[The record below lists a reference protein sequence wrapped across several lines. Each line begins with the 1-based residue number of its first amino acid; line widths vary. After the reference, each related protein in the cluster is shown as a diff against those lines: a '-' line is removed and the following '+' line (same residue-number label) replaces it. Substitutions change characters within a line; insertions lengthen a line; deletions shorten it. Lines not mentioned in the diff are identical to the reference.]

1 MKDDG
6 DVSWIITATG
16 VHPLYDG
23 TTYEN
28 QDKCMGISYYKER
41 EQVAV
46 LIQGKMT
53 EVRSS
58 VKGNYYDTILV
69 LLDEGGD
76 TERVTVITQGSLGYD
91 MYASKNGI
99 LWQGDNIYFAGYSY
113 GFDTANQRME
123 KDSDALEYDAYVYK
137 YRFGYSNSCLFLN
150 EPDEGVMK
158 RNMEYT
164 GGTEVEAA
172 GLYSFTTTYRAVP
185 MNKEDNY
192 YVPYVSRYSGGFT
205 LLNTMKIPRPCAA
218 QSQNL
223 TSVQYYRGQN
233 TYQYDIYNQN
243 SAAYLS
249 GDIELIYQNGEDAS
263 DIATY
268 NAQQLTIDIQTDADE
283 KVGVQRIIMRSC
295 NELERL
301 LELNLYIEVIS
312 NTYPDFVT
320 EP

>member
-1 MKDDG
+1 
-6 DVSWIITATG
+6 
-16 VHPLYDG
+16 
-23 TTYEN
+23 
-28 QDKCMGISYYKER
+28 
-41 EQVAV
+41 
-46 LIQGKMT
+46 
-53 EVRSS
+53 
-58 VKGNYYDTILV
+58 
-69 LLDEGGD
+69 
-76 TERVTVITQGSLGYD
+76 
-91 MYASKNGI
+91 
-99 LWQGDNIYFAGYSY
+99 
-113 GFDTANQRME
+113 
-123 KDSDALEYDAYVYK
+123 
-137 YRFGYSNSCLFLN
+137 
-150 EPDEGVMK
+150 
-158 RNMEYT
+158 
-164 GGTEVEAA
+164 
-172 GLYSFTTTYRAVP
+172 